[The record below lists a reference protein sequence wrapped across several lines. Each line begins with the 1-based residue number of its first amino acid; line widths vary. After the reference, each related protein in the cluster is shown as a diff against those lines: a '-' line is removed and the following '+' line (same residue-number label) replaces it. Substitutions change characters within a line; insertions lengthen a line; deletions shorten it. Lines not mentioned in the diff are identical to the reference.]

1 MSKVKNTTAKNTA
14 AKNTVAKE
22 EKSKFMPF
30 RKDNYI
36 FLLIGLAFIAIG
48 FILMIGG
55 SSDNVDEFS
64 TDVYSF
70 RRITLSSILIVLGF
84 VIEIYAIM
92 KQPKEE
98 NKAKDLS

>member
-1 MSKVKNTTAKNTA
+1 MSK
-14 AKNTVAKE
+14 AKNTVSKNTASKE

-30 RKDNYI
+30 RKDNYM
-36 FLLIGLAFIAIG
+36 FLLIGLVFIAIG

-64 TDVYSF
+64 TEVYSF
-70 RRITLSSILIVLGF
+70 RRITLSSILIVLGL

-92 KQPKEE
+92 KQPKDK
-98 NKAKDLS
+98 NKA